1 MKKEQISKKFSHKHK
16 SKVIRGVG
24 ALCVIVV
31 FVFAIPIAINW
42 AYDQPAWLSILA
54 VSWEAKDALSFYG
67 SILGA
72 AATIFVLQQTIKF
85 TVKSQKEER
94 KLTVK
99 PYLQSSRYHYNDASS
114 IPDEED
120 IVYLNVSQRG
130 TTYQGAL
137 PHDISFIKKIHNKL
151 LANEK
156 IDDMDQALYKLNLET
171 FAQKKYV
178 FAYDLINCGAGNA
191 INVNLKINNR
201 PTVGSFCVTTTAPK
215 KFMFI
220 LNNDLL
226 DTDNSEFSLRI
237 LLTYTDIAAT
247 ANYYQTEEIIFT
259 YKDDKYK
266 TIQKSGEILTKP
278 QEIPMEYDTERLS

>member
-1 MKKEQISKKFSHKHK
+1 MKKEQASKKFSHKHRTII
-16 SKVIRGVG
+16 IRGAG
-24 ALCVIVV
+24 LLCVIVV
-31 FVFAIPIAINW
+31 FVFVIPIAINW
-42 AYDQPAWLSILA
+42 AYSQSAWLPILA

-99 PYLQSSRYHYNDASS
+99 PYLQSSRYHYNDATS
-114 IPDEED
+114 IPDEETM
-120 IVYLNVSQRG
+120 VYLDVSKRG
-130 TTYQGAL
+130 ITYQGAL
-137 PHDISFIKKIHNKL
+137 PHDISFIKKIYNKL

-201 PTVGSFCVTTTAPK
+201 PTVGSFCVTTTTPK
-215 KFMFI
+215 KFIFI
-220 LNNDLL
+220 LNYDLL
-226 DTDNSEFSLRI
+226 EADNSEFPLRI
-237 LLTYTDIAAT
+237 LLTYTDIAST
-247 ANYYQTEEIIFT
+247 ANYYQTEELIFT
-259 YKDDKYK
+259 HKDDKFK
-266 TIQKSGEILTKP
+266 TIQKSGKILTKP